1 MSVFLKELKINKAT
15 GIDNL
20 SVRLIKGGSKVPDE
34 CKTVKLK
41 QLYKKYKK
49 TDPRNPL
56 FPVISIILEKVIH
69 YQTMHFVTK
78 NYIWY
83 KFQSGFRKFHFIDSC
98 LLYLLDKEAK
108 GFDSGLLTGMSLID
122 LQKAFDIIDH
132 KILRYFNLERCTC

>member
-1 MSVFLKELKINKAT
+1 MIKKLPTRPNKFDINSVREFYKTLNLKENPVHFTKVSEKTMSVFLKELKINKAT

-78 NYIWY
+78 NYI
-83 KFQSGFRKFHFIDSC
+83 
-98 LLYLLDKEAK
+98 
-108 GFDSGLLTGMSLID
+108 
-122 LQKAFDIIDH
+122 
-132 KILRYFNLERCTC
+132 